1 MINKRVS
8 TTAERLQEALDAAGK
23 RQADLVRDT
32 GLDKSS
38 ISNYLSGAYEPKS
51 PALGKMARALNVSD
65 MWLWG
70 FDVPRERP
78 HREPAVE
85 AEKQET
91 QKKNDQQAQLVVRL
105 RKDPKLFDVVVALSE
120 LPEADFDSISQL
132 IYSLRN
138 KQV

>member
-1 MINKRVS
+1 MVNKRVA
-8 TTAERLQEALDAAGK
+8 TTAERLKEALDAAGK
-23 RQADLVRDT
+23 RQADLVRET
-32 GLDKSS
+32 GLDRSS
-38 ISNYLSGAYEPKS
+38 ISNYLAGSYEPKS

-78 HREPAVE
+78 TEDPAVE
-85 AEKQET
+85 YEKRAA

-105 RKDPKLFDVVVALSE
+105 RKDPELFNVVVALSE
-120 LPEADFDSISQL
+120 LSGTDFDNISQL

-138 KQV
+138 K